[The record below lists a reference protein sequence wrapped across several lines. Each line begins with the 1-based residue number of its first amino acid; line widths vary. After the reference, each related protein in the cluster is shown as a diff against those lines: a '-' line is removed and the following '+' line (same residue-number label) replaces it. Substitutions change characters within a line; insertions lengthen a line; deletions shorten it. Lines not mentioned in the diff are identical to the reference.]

1 MAAGSSITLERGMT
15 DHAAGTTGTLFT
27 DQRQFYVNPFQYAE
41 LWQAATPFI
50 SAMIERSRVV
60 TNLADPIFKMWNLN

>member
-1 MAAGSSITLERGMT
+1 MAAGSSLSLHRGST
-15 DHAAGTTGTLFT
+15 DSAAGVTGTLFT

-50 SAMIERSRVV
+50 SAMIERSRVI
-60 TNLADPIFKMWNLN
+60 TNLPDPIFKMYN